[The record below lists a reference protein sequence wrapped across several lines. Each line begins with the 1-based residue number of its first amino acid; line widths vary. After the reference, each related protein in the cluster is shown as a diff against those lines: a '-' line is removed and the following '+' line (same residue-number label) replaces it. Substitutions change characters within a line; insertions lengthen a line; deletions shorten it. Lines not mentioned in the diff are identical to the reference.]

1 MTATNHPMGA
11 TTPLTRA
18 LDTIKRLRAELAA
31 SNGEE
36 PVAVVGL
43 GMRIPGGIEDEAGFW
58 EALATGRDLI
68 RPLPEARKAPFA
80 EEWAEVPARGGFLD
94 EVMDFDADFFGISAR
109 EARNLDPQH
118 RLLLEVAWEA
128 LEDAALVPE
137 RLGDARV
144 GAYVGL
150 SHLDY
155 KEWQTGEPEFSW
167 AMGNAMSF
175 AAGRLA
181 YTLGLTGPA
190 MTVDTACSSSLVTV
204 HLARQALLRR
214 ECDIALAGGAN
225 VIASARMMR
234 VMARSGLLAP
244 DGLCKSFDAR
254 ANGYARAE
262 GSGVVVLKRYAD
274 AVRDHDRVHAV
285 IRGSAVNQDGRST
298 SISAPSVLAQIA
310 LIRDALADARL
321 TPDDIGLLEAH
332 GTGTALGDPI
342 EMEAVLAALGR
353 RAAGSTLHVGSVKSN
368 LGHMEAAAGIAGL
381 LKAVLCVKNRVV
393 PPLVNFRTLNPRIDL
408 TGAPISLPTRAEP
421 WDTRETGAYAG
432 VSSFGLSGTNA
443 HVIVGP
449 PPGASAPQ
457 PAADAVAATGFVL
470 TARTPE
476 ALRELAARHR
486 TFLDGLDE
494 SDYPG
499 FAYTVSQGR
508 ARHKTG
514 AYVEA
519 RDPAEARRALRLLAE
534 GVPSP
539 DVALFDGEPAVEPS
553 LPRRVVSAPHYPW
566 QRRRHAVL
574 PSVPR

>member
-1 MTATNHPMGA
+1 
-11 TTPLTRA
+11 
-18 LDTIKRLRAELAA
+18 
-31 SNGEE
+31 
-36 PVAVVGL
+36 
-43 GMRIPGGIEDEAGFW
+43 MRIPGGIEDEAGFRAAL
-58 EALATGRDLI
+58 EAGRDLI
-68 RPLPEARKAPFA
+68 RPLPEARKTPFE

-137 RLGDARV
+137 RLQDARV

-155 KEWQTGEPEFSW
+155 KEWQTEEPEFSW

-204 HLARQALLRR
+204 HLARQALLRG
-214 ECDIALAGGAN
+214 ECDLALAGGAN

-234 VMARSGLLAP
+234 VMTRSGLLAP

-262 GSGVVVLKRYAD
+262 GSGIVVLKRYRD
-274 AVRDHDRVHAV
+274 ALRDNDRVHAV
-285 IRGSAVNQDGRST
+285 IQGSAVNQDGRST

-310 LIRDALADARL
+310 LIKAALADAGL
-321 TPDDIGLLEAH
+321 TAEDIGLLEAH

-342 EMEAVLAALGR
+342 EMEAVLASLGR
-353 RAAGSTLHVGSVKSN
+353 RPANRTLYLGSVKSN

-381 LKAVLCVKNRVV
+381 LKAVLCVKHRVV

-408 TGAPISLPTRAEP
+408 AGAPIVLPTRAEP
-421 WDTRETGAYAG
+421 WVTERSGAFAG

-449 PPGASAPQ
+449 PPAAEPGQEAPGQ
-457 PAADAVAATGFVL
+457 EAPGGPEGATGFVL

-476 ALRELAARHR
+476 ALRQLAARYGE
-486 TFLDGLDE
+486 FLDDLPE
-494 SDYPG
+494 ADYPA
-499 FAYTVSQGR
+499 FAYTASQGR
-508 ARHKTG
+508 TRHKIG
-514 AYVEA
+514 AYVAAPGPA
-519 RDPAEARRALRLLAE
+519 RARAALRLLAE
-534 GVPSP
+534 GAASP
-539 DVALFDGEPAVEPS
+539 DVVPFEGAPGVEVT
-553 LPRRVVSAPHYPW
+553 LPRRVLGLPHYPW
-566 QRRRHAVL
+566 QRRRHAVR
-574 PSVPR
+574 PAAPR